1 MRLRPCVLGLFPIV
15 LAACGPLGRVDV
27 PVPECAP
34 ATAPVAAPAPRPS
47 PITMDLAC
55 FAHPEIDVWER
66 RLRFDRPLWA
76 DTLHALSRGAAYL
89 PHLRDV
95 FSEGGMP
102 SSLALL
108 PAIESGFGPRAQSA
122 SGSRGLWQF
131 KASTARRFGLVVT
144 RKRDDRLEPD
154 LATRAAARYLAVL
167 HAHYDDW
174 PLAIAAYNAG
184 EGRVDRARR
193 RDPGASFWQLT
204 DDRRLPRASLDYV
217 ARFLALVR
225 VVDGATDC

>member
-1 MRLRPCVLGLFPIV
+1 VRLRPCVLGLFLLG

-27 PVPECAP
+27 AAPERVPAP
-34 ATAPVAAPAPRPS
+34 APAAAPAPRPS
-47 PITMDLAC
+47 PISMDLAC

-66 RLRFDRPLWA
+66 RLRFERPLWT
-76 DTLHALSRGAAYL
+76 DTQQVLSRGAMYL

-95 FSEGGMP
+95 FSEDGLP

-108 PAIESGFGPRAQSA
+108 PAIESGFGTHAQSA
-122 SGSRGLWQF
+122 SGSRGLWQL
-131 KASTARRFGLVVT
+131 KPATARRFGLVVS
-144 RKRDDRLEPD
+144 RRRDDRLEPD

-167 HAHYDDW
+167 HAHFGDW
-174 PLAIAAYNAG
+174 PLALAAYNVG

-204 DDRRLPRASLDYV
+204 EDRRLSRASLDYV

-225 VVDGATDC
+225 VVDGAEDC

>member
-1 MRLRPCVLGLFPIV
+1 
-15 LAACGPLGRVDV
+15 
-27 PVPECAP
+27 
-34 ATAPVAAPAPRPS
+34 
-47 PITMDLAC
+47 MDLAC

-167 HAHYDDW
+167 HAHYGDW
-174 PLAIAAYNAG
+174 PLALAAYNVG
-184 EGRVDRARR
+184 EGRVDRARH

-204 DDRRLPRASLDYV
+204 DGRRLPRASRDYV

>member
-1 MRLRPCVLGLFPIV
+1 
-15 LAACGPLGRVDV
+15 
-27 PVPECAP
+27 
-34 ATAPVAAPAPRPS
+34 
-47 PITMDLAC
+47 MDLAC

-154 LATRAAARYLAVL
+154 LATRADARYLAVL

-193 RDPGASFWQLT
+193 RNPGASFWQLT

>member
-1 MRLRPCVLGLFPIV
+1 
-15 LAACGPLGRVDV
+15 
-27 PVPECAP
+27 
-34 ATAPVAAPAPRPS
+34 
-47 PITMDLAC
+47 MDLAC

-66 RLRFDRPLWA
+66 RLRFERPLWT
-76 DTLHALSRGAAYL
+76 DTQQVLSRGAMYL

-95 FSEGGMP
+95 FSADGLP

-108 PAIESGFGPRAQSA
+108 PAIESGFGTHAQSR
-122 SGSRGLWQF
+122 SGSRGLWQL
-131 KASTARRFGLVVT
+131 KPATARRFGLVVT
-144 RKRDDRLEPD
+144 RRRDDRLEPD

-193 RDPGASFWQLT
+193 NDPGASFWRLT
-204 DDRRLPRASLDYV
+204 EDRRLSRASLDYV

-225 VVDGATDC
+225 VVDGADDC